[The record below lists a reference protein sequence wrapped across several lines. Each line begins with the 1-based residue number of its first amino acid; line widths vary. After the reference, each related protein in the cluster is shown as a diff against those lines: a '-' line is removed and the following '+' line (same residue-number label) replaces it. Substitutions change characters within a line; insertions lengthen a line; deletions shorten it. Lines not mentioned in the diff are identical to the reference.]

1 MLAGQPA
8 LIVTPMKNEGPY
20 ILEWVAHHMALGFDN
35 FIVMTN
41 DCDDGTDR
49 ILDRLQQLIPLQHV
63 PNPKSLFGDRSNWHV
78 MALRYAS
85 LFNLY
90 KDAGWIYFTDVDEF
104 LNVWVGNGTLD
115 CFHQAAGGFDVVSFT
130 SMPFGSS
137 GVAAIDDQPVVTQF
151 TVQSKRYG
159 AANKGEGRRAT
170 NAIKTMF
177 HNGIEFSV
185 RRNHRP
191 RRADFSR
198 LGLRWIDGSGRLFP
212 DEWVDGKAKDI
223 APEGSVDFAQ
233 FNHYAIRS
241 AEAYLIKIDRGDAA
255 GVPRLDAERSIGYWR
270 IYDAQGDVD
279 TRATLPR
286 PDAVKL
292 RDQFLADPILGEL
305 HAAALA
311 HHRNRA
317 KALRA
322 QEDYAPIL
330 AAMGLAPGET

>member
-104 LNVWVGNGTLD
+104 LQIWVGDGTLD

-137 GVAAIDDQPVVTQF
+137 GVITLDDLPVVTQF
-151 TVQSKRYG
+151 TVQSKHYG
-159 AANKGEGRRAT
+159 ADKAEGRRPN

-177 HNGIEFSV
+177 HNRIHFSV

-191 RRADFSR
+191 RRSDFSQ
-198 LGLRWIDGSGRLFP
+198 LGLRWINGSGQAFS
-212 DEWVDGKAKDI
+212 DAWVDGKAKDI
-223 APEGSVDFAQ
+223 APEGSVDLAQ

-241 AEAYLIKIDRGDAA
+241 AEAYLIKIDRGDVA

-270 IYDAQGDVD
+270 IYDEKGDVD

-286 PDAVKL
+286 PGAVRL

-322 QEDYAPIL
+322 REDYAPVL
-330 AAMGLAPGET
+330 AAMGLAAGVT